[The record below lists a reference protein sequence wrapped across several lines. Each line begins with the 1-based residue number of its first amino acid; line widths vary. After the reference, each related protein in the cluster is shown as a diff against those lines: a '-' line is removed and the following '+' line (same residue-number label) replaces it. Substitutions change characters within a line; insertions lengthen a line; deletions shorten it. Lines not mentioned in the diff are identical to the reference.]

1 MVKKQLKLNPYFL
14 LIVSF
19 LGITL
24 LGSFLLSMPFAFRDN
39 PNNQWCHVGNY
50 MDAFFTAL
58 GAMSLTGV
66 TTYPG
71 GLVNTLST
79 AGQIIILVLMQ
90 IGGLGIVTILT
101 FLFTIF
107 RRRLQ
112 FKDRLFISQAI
123 SFNNYSEI
131 IKFVWRMIIITAIC
145 ETIGT
150 ALGIPLFLHIF
161 PGNFPKALYYSVFH
175 AVNALLIKDG
185 HKVQTHQ
192 GTHIVFSM
200 RYIKNG
206 TFPAEDGRLY
216 SQLQTMREESDYN
229 CIYDVDPEELKSK
242 LPPAK
247 NLIDRIDAIVTDW
260 LRQ

>member
-1 MVKKQLKLNPYFL
+1 
-14 LIVSF
+14 
-19 LGITL
+19 
-24 LGSFLLSMPFAFRDN
+24 
-39 PNNQWCHVGNY
+39 
-50 MDAFFTAL
+50 
-58 GAMSLTGV
+58 MSLSDEER
-66 TTYPG
+66 TTLVELEMEKAKKTFSEIELLTKA
-71 GLVNTLST
+71 GLWST
-79 AGQIIILVLMQ
+79 AAN
-90 IGGLGIVTILT
+90 
-101 FLFTIF
+101 
-107 RRRLQ
+107 R
-112 FKDRLFISQAI
+112 
-123 SFNNYSEI
+123 
-131 IKFVWRMIIITAIC
+131 
-145 ETIGT
+145 
-150 ALGIPLFLHIF
+150 
-161 PGNFPKALYYSVFH
+161 LYYSVFH

-200 RYIKNG
+200 SYIKNG